1 VITARDPFIDVAR
14 AVALLIMFFAHLL
27 PHFSATEIDSYF
39 LLRLLSSSAAPLFLF
54 LTGLNFSNKQTLK
67 EVLSKAA
74 VFLGLAAFID
84 VALWQIIPFYS
95 FDVLYCIG
103 FGYPLLY
110 FFSKARKWIQLVVIF
125 GILLLSFQLQHNYHQ
140 IIAEHEINQ
149 WAQFDWNEVLVN
161 FFYNGWFPIF
171 PWLFFMLIGVL
182 SKADQLHNRMRNWP
196 GFLIG
201 LAICTFSIYS
211 LKNGDLFLP
220 EMAVELFY
228 PASFMFILYATSF
241 LYLFWF
247 LQPMIAKLK
256 ETFFFAEFGRYSLFY
271 YLLHL
276 TILTLFTSLIEQ
288 IITLRLDPI
297 FLLLLVYLSFILI
310 LFSFVWL
317 IRLMKTSN
325 LYQRNRQRLVLRMF
339 FH

>member
-1 VITARDPFIDVAR
+1 MIIARDPFIDFAR
-14 AVALLIMFFAHLL
+14 AFALLIMFFAHLL
-27 PHFSATEIDSYF
+27 PHFSATEMDSYF
-39 LLRLLSSSAAPLFLF
+39 LFRLLSSSAAPLFLF
-54 LTGLNFSNKQTLK
+54 LTGLNFSNKQTHE
-67 EVLSKAA
+67 EVMSKAA

-125 GILLLSFQLQHNYHQ
+125 GILLLSFQLQHYYHQ
-140 IIAEHEINQ
+140 IIAEHNINQ
-149 WAQFDWNEVLVN
+149 WSQFDWNEVLVN

-182 SKADQLHNRMRNWP
+182 SEADQLHNRMRNWP

-201 LAICTFSIYS
+201 LAICAYSIDS

-228 PASFMFILYATSF
+228 PASIMYLLFATSF

-247 LQPMIAKLK
+247 LRPMIAKLK
-256 ETFFFAEFGRYSLFY
+256 ATFFLAEFGRYSLFY

-276 TILTLFTSLIEQ
+276 TILTLFTSIIEQ
-288 IITLRLDPI
+288 IIALQLDPL
-297 FLLLLVYLSFILI
+297 FLLTLVYLSFILI

-325 LYQRNRQRLVLRMF
+325 LYQRNRQRLILRIF

>member
-1 VITARDPFIDVAR
+1 MIHSRDIFIDFAR

-27 PHFSATEIDSYF
+27 PHFSVTDIDSYF
-39 LLRLLSSSAAPLFLF
+39 LFRLLSSSAAPLFLF

-67 EVLSKAA
+67 DVFSKAF

-84 VALWQIIPFYS
+84 VVLWQIIPFYS

-110 FFSKARKWIQLVVIF
+110 FFSKARKWIQLAVIF
-125 GILLLSFQLQHNYHQ
+125 GILLLSFQLQQSYQHV
-140 IIAEHEINQ
+140 IAEHDINQ
-149 WAQFDWNEVLVN
+149 WSQFEWNEVLVN
-161 FFYNGWFPIF
+161 FFYNGWFPVF

-201 LAICTFSIYS
+201 LATSAFSIYS
-211 LKNGDLFLP
+211 LKNGELFLP

-228 PASFMFILYATSF
+228 PAHFMFMIYAISF

-247 LQPMIAKLK
+247 LQPIIAKRK
-256 ETFFFAEFGRYSLFY
+256 ETFFLGEFGRYSLFY

-276 TILTLFTSLIEQ
+276 TILTLFTS
-288 IITLRLDPI
+288 IIDQVIALQWNSI
-297 FLLLLVYLSFILI
+297 FLLLLVYICFLSL

-317 IRLMKTSN
+317 IRLFKTSYF
-325 LYQRNRQRLVLRMF
+325 YQRNRQRLVVRMF

>member
-14 AVALLIMFFAHLL
+14 AFALLIMFFAHLL
-27 PHFSATEIDSYF
+27 PHFSATEMDSYF
-39 LLRLLSSSAAPLFLF
+39 LFRLLSSSAAPLFLF

-140 IIAEHEINQ
+140 IIAEHDINQ

-201 LAICTFSIYS
+201 LAICALSIYS

-256 ETFFFAEFGRYSLFY
+256 ETFFLAEFGRYSLFY

-288 IITLRLDPI
+288 IITLQLDPI

-325 LYQRNRQRLVLRMF
+325 LYQRYRQRLVLRMF